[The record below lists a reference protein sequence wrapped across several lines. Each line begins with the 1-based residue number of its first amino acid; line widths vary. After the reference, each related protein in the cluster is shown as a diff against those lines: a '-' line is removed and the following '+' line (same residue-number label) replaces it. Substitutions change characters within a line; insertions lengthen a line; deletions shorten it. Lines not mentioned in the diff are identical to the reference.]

1 MPMGP
6 KPFEIIKDNAEE
18 ILLVEENEIV
28 EATNLIWKVLKI
40 IVEPSSATVLAAVLK
55 NKEKFKGKKV
65 VMVLTGG
72 NVDIQ
77 LPNSKL

>member
-72 NVDIQ
+72 NVDI
-77 LPNSKL
+77 

>member
-1 MPMGP
+1 MGP

-72 NVDIQ
+72 NVDI
-77 LPNSKL
+77 